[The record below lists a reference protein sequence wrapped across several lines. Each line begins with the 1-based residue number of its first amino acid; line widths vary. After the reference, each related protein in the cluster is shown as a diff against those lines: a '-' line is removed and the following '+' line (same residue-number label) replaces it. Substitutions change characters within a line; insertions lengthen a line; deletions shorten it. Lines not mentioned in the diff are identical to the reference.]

1 MMEERGNVNSKHKL
15 GDMMQHLSLSEE
27 VWFIGYTCTREQ
39 HDHNQDYRVLQA
51 RYTDPSLF
59 EPKPRPLSNIALF
72 SRWQANLR
80 CLVSHGVQMQW

>member
-39 HDHNQDYRVLQA
+39 HDHNQDYRVYKPGILIQVCLNPSPA
-51 RYTDPSLF
+51 PSLILLCS
-59 EPKPRPLSNIALF
+59 PGGRQTYGA
-72 SRWQANLR
+72 
-80 CLVSHGVQMQW
+80 